1 MSQQIQIYQDP
12 NGEMQIEVQFE
23 KDTVWLSQ
31 QQMATLFG
39 KGRST
44 IAEHIQNVFNEKE
57 LIATMVCRKF
67 RHTTR
72 HGAIKGKT
80 QEKEVTY
87 YNLDV
92 IISVGYR
99 VKSKQ
104 GTQFRI
110 WATSKLKE
118 LLVKGYAIN

>member
-44 IAEHIQNVFNEKE
+44 IAEHIQNIC
-57 LIATMVCRKF
+57 IAYSS
-67 RHTTR
+67 
-72 HGAIKGKT
+72 I
-80 QEKEVTY
+80 
-87 YNLDV
+87 
-92 IISVGYR
+92 
-99 VKSKQ
+99 
-104 GTQFRI
+104 
-110 WATSKLKE
+110 
-118 LLVKGYAIN
+118 